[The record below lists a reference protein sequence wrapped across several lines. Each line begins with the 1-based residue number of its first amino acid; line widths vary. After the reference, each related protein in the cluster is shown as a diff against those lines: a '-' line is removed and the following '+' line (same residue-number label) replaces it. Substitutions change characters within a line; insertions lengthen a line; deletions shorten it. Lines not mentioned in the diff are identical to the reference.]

1 MLHRLTVSFKISNCF
16 LSNSDI
22 DFPSTIDWVEVEDTY
37 ALSAVNTLQ
46 EAVNTILKFLGLAS
60 ANMTENVAEGVHTHT
75 LLCSGTFRG
84 GHDILVRSKL
94 ALSDGVT
101 MQLTVRS
108 THEEVAE
115 LVTSAIG

>member
-1 MLHRLTVSFKISNCF
+1 M
-16 LSNSDI
+16 
-22 DFPSTIDWVEVEDTY
+22 EDTY

-60 ANMTENVAEGVHTHT
+60 ANMTEKVTEGVHTHT